1 MTSTVESLVSFTGY
15 FCVFFPIG
23 LVLWRYLRAGD
34 DLVTAWNLALFGCLA
49 SLGAAA
55 FEVLDPPE
63 TVFEYYISFEFPTA
77 HYIDVVY
84 RTFFFLGCLLLFYY
98 GGKRVKRF
106 AGNRFIESPEWSGSL
121 LGWVLLLCTLS
132 IIGGLFVRVEFFGQI
147 LQNLGQKG
155 AVFATTFAF
164 YAWYKKK
171 GSIPA
176 LLLFVI
182 VLGVA
187 TLYVVQVS
195 RGRRLLLALA
205 MAPASVMY
213 WTSWRYKKP
222 VRVVLFGSIVGAAVI
237 TVGLAYQQ
245 IRRYDQHGG
254 GERSVAN
261 TIAAVGSINSDAIME
276 QVSGWKHTLGQNV
289 FQYAMLTRRAVESG
303 ALEPRFLNTVQ
314 FMVTYPIPRSFWEG
328 KPPLAGL
335 IIIKALRLGHKT
347 TWGLSVVGHSYYEG
361 GYVALAVYA
370 LLFVILVRL
379 FDEPLRREPDNPFF
393 IASLAAGS
401 AFIVSWV
408 RGDLGIHTVDL
419 LECFL
424 FAQILN
430 YSTRMFAASRPLAYA
445 PQWQQYSPW
454 TTHQAVAPR
463 LPQDR

>member
-1 MTSTVESLVSFTGY
+1 MTSSVESLVSFTGY
-15 FCVFFPIG
+15 FCVFFPVL
-23 LVLWRYLRAGD
+23 LVLWRYFRAGD
-34 DLVTAWNLALFGCLA
+34 DLVSAWNLALFGCMA
-49 SLGAAA
+49 SLGAGA
-55 FEVLDPPE
+55 FEALDPPNS
-63 TVFEYYISFEFPTA
+63 VFELYIPFEFPAA
-77 HYIDVVY
+77 HYVDVVY
-84 RTFFFLGCLLLFYY
+84 RTFFFMGCLLLFYY
-98 GGKRVKRF
+98 SGQRIKRF
-106 AGNRFIESPEWSGSL
+106 AGNRFIETPEWSGSL
-121 LGWVLLLCTLS
+121 LTWALFICALSVL
-132 IIGGLFVRVEFFGQI
+132 GGLFVRVPFFGQI

-155 AVFATTFAF
+155 AVFATTFTF

-176 LLLFVI
+176 LLLFVV

-187 TLYVVQVS
+187 ALYVTQVN
-195 RGRRLLLALA
+195 RGRRLLLTLA
-205 MAPASVMY
+205 MAPAAVMY

-222 VRVVLFGSIVGAAVI
+222 GRVLLYGGVAGAAII

-261 TIAAVGSINSDAIME
+261 TIAALSNINSDAIVD

-314 FMVTYPIPRSFWEG
+314 FTLAYPIPRSFWEG
-328 KPPLAGL
+328 KPPLVGI
-335 IIIKALRLGHKT
+335 IIIKALRLGHET

-361 GYVALAVYA
+361 GYLAIAVYA
-370 LLFVILVRL
+370 VIIVVLVRL
-379 FDEPLRREPDNPFF
+379 FDEPLRREPENPFF

-424 FAQILN
+424 FAQLLN
-430 YSTRMFAASRPLAYA
+430 YSSRMFSAARPLAYA
-445 PQWQQYSPW
+445 PQWQQLAPW
-454 TTHQAVAPR
+454 GYFPR
-463 LPQDR
+463 Q